1 MESAGMASI
10 KKKGNRLMKHLICA
24 FTGILL
30 LSGGFCFADYEIHKD
45 IAYYAPSEIK
55 SGIQKER
62 GTLDLLLPEQRN
74 GFATIIFFHGG
85 GLYDGEKEDVQSYL
99 KKEFGSR
106 KDLAIVTPN
115 YRRYKDV
122 KVVNGTRKLFPAF
135 YQDAAAAVAWV
146 KKNIAKYGGDPDKIY
161 ISGHSGGAYLALML
175 ILKKGYLRERKID
188 PDRDLKACFPIS
200 ATPRTNSCISQERY
214 GGNGT
219 EFRADQDSPIFMST
233 WAKGTLPII
242 LCVEGRST
250 ANHLVGYREGNML
263 VYALLKQCAKY
274 PAVKLHVFEEKTHT
288 TVIAPALQTIRR
300 EMMKLER

>member
-1 MESAGMASI
+1 
-10 KKKGNRLMKHLICA
+10 MKHLICA

-122 KVVNGTRKLFPAF
+122 KVVNRTRKLFPAF

-161 ISGHSGGAYLALML
+161 ISGHSGGGYLALML

-200 ATPRTNSCISQERY
+200 ATPGRIPASARNVMAETERNSARIRIPRFSCPP
-214 GGNGT
+214 G
-219 EFRADQDSPIFMST
+219 
-233 WAKGTLPII
+233 
-242 LCVEGRST
+242 
-250 ANHLVGYREGNML
+250 
-263 VYALLKQCAKY
+263 
-274 PAVKLHVFEEKTHT
+274 
-288 TVIAPALQTIRR
+288 RR
-300 EMMKLER
+300 ELFRSSCASRVARRRIIWSDTGRETCLFTRC